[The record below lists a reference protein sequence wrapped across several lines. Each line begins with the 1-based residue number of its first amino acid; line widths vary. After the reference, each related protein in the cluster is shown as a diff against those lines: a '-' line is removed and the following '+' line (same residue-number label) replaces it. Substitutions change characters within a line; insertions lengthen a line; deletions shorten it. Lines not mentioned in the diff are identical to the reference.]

1 MTMNFRKLIF
11 ATSFFFLL
19 GLSHL
24 AAQEMMATVSGTVLD
39 ERGDPLPFS
48 NVVLL
53 ETGSE
58 DLVTAAISDEMGH
71 FNLQT
76 NAEKE
81 VLLSISTLGFAPY
94 KSKPFL
100 LKSGLKKDFAEIQL
114 TAEMSALDEVT
125 VNAARPNVLIQADKT
140 IVNVA
145 STVMAEGNTVLDV
158 VGRSPGVFVD
168 ADGNISLN
176 GRTGVIV
183 LIDERQTYMSA
194 TDLANFLRAMPADN
208 ILSIEVINN
217 PPAKYD
223 AEGAAG
229 VINLVLKKNNVN
241 GTNGNV
247 QIGSQYNGM
256 HTPSAG
262 ATLNVKKNRWT
273 SNASLNYNE
282 WGRFID
288 LNILRRFQLEN
299 GLSVFDQ
306 TARLKLL
313 RSNLFFSGG
322 TDYRIN
328 DQHSVGIN
336 LQASGQKGTED
347 GNSLTNISNPE
358 NTDRNFLN
366 ALNDSDSDNFRVFG
380 NLHYI
385 GKLDTLG
392 TKITADLDY
401 TQMDASSLSM
411 LNNSYWVNENT
422 EAGTSDRI
430 RTGNEMLYTIYTA
443 KADFT
448 KPLGEGKELEAGLKG
463 SWVNSDNQLDIFKSV
478 EEGEFTRDPNSN
490 HFIYKEQVLAA
501 YTSYKAPISEKL
513 NFQAGLRAEYAEIEG
528 NSVTSSQVNT
538 QEYLNLFP
546 SMYLQ
551 HQVND
556 NYQIVYNINRR
567 ITRPHYRQL
576 NPYVFYIDPLTTE
589 EGNPQLRP
597 QYANNFEM
605 NHIIKSAYQ
614 VSLSFSQTE
623 NAFGQIMVQDDD
635 TRKTSIQMQNLDRTQ
650 NLSLRA
656 ILPVEFA
663 DWYSSSNMLQ
673 FNGNTFQSQLGDEL
687 LDERQFSFM
696 ARTQHNINL
705 PKGFKVELIG
715 IYRSPFRDGQ
725 LKIDAMSWM
734 DAGVTKT
741 FLDDKISLTVNGTD
755 IFRTMRFKGNI
766 DFHRINTDV
775 QQYNSMQSV
784 RFTLRW
790 KFAQGEQFKVSQRS
804 GSTEERNRLE

>member
-1 MTMNFRKLIF
+1 MNFRTLIF
-11 ATSFFFLL
+11 ATTFFFLL

-24 AAQEMMATVSGTVLD
+24 AAQEIMATVSGTVLD
-39 ERGDPLPFS
+39 EKGDPLPFS

-53 ETGSE
+53 EVSSE
-58 DLVTAAISDEMGH
+58 DLVTAAISDESGH
-71 FNLQT
+71 FTLQT
-76 NAEKE
+76 NVEKE
-81 VLLSISTLGFAPY
+81 VFLSISTLGFAPY
-94 KSKPFL
+94 KSKPFF
-100 LKSGLKKDFAEIQL
+100 LKAGLKKDFAEIQL
-114 TAEMSALDEVT
+114 TGELAALDEVT
-125 VNAARPNVLIQADKT
+125 VNAARPNVLVQADKT

-145 STVMAEGNTVLDV
+145 GTVMAEGNTVLDV

-176 GRTGVIV
+176 GRSGVVV

-247 QIGSQYNGM
+247 HIGSQYNGL
-256 HTPSAG
+256 HTPSTG
-262 ATLNVKKNRWT
+262 ATLNVKKNKWT

-288 LNILRRFQLEN
+288 LDILRRFQLEN

-306 TARLKLL
+306 EARLKLL

-322 TDYRIN
+322 TDYQIN
-328 DQHSVGIN
+328 DQHSVGVN

-366 ALNDSDSDNFRVFG
+366 ALNDSDSDNFRIFG

-392 TKITADLDY
+392 TKISADLDY
-401 TQMDASSLSM
+401 TRMDASSLSM

-422 EAGTSDRI
+422 GAGTSDRI
-430 RTGNEMLYTIYTA
+430 RTGNEMAYTIYTA

-448 KPLGEGKELEAGLKG
+448 RPMGEGKELEAGLKG
-463 SWVNSDNQLDIFKSV
+463 SWVNSDNRLDISKSV
-478 EEGEFTRDPNSN
+478 GEGEFTRDPNSN

-501 YTSYKAPISEKL
+501 YTSYKGTISEQL

-528 NSVTSSQVNT
+528 NSVSSSEINT

-623 NAFGQIMVQDDD
+623 NAFGQIMVQDDETKK
-635 TRKTSIQMQNLDRTQ
+635 TRIQMQNLDRTQ

-673 FNGNTFQSQLGDEL
+673 FNGNTFQSQLGEEL

-696 ARTQHNINL
+696 ARTQHNISL
-705 PKGFKVELIG
+705 PKGFKLELIG
-715 IYRSPFRDGQ
+715 VYRSPFRDGQ
-725 LKIDAMSWM
+725 LKINAMSWV

-741 FLDDKISLTVNGTD
+741 LLDDKLSLTVNGTD
-755 IFRTMRFKGNI
+755 IFRTMTFKGNI

>member
-1 MTMNFRKLIF
+1 MNLRTLVF
-11 ATSFFFLL
+11 ATSFFYLI
-19 GLSHL
+19 GWSHL
-24 AAQEMMATVSGTVLD
+24 AAQEISGTVSGTILD
-39 ERGDPLPFS
+39 ENREPLPFA

-53 ETGSE
+53 EVNSE
-58 DLVTAAISDEMGH
+58 ELVTAVISDDAGY
-71 FNLQT
+71 FTLQT
-76 NAEKE
+76 ISEKE
-81 VLLSISTLGFAPY
+81 VFLRITTLGY
-94 KSKPFL
+94 TSYQTNPFVL
-100 LKSGLKKDFAEIQL
+100 RGGAEKNFGTIQVQ
-114 TAEMSALDEVT
+114 AETTGLDEVT

-145 STVMAEGNTVLDV
+145 GTVMAEGNTVLDV

-176 GRTGVIV
+176 GRSGVVV
-183 LIDERQTYMSA
+183 LIDERQTYMNA
-194 TDLANFLRAMPADN
+194 ADLANFLRAMPADN

-229 VINLVLKKNNVN
+229 VINLVLKKNNIN

-247 QIGSQYNGM
+247 HLGSQYNGL

-262 ATLNVKKNRWT
+262 ATLNVKKNKWT
-273 SNASLNYNE
+273 SNASLNYSE

-288 LNILRRFQLEN
+288 LDIIRRFQVDG

-306 TARLKLL
+306 EARLKLL

-322 TDYRIN
+322 TDYQIN
-328 DQHSVGIN
+328 EKHSIGIN

-347 GNSLTNISNPE
+347 GNSLTNISNPK
-358 NTDRNFLN
+358 NSDTNYLN
-366 ALNDSDSDNFRVFG
+366 ALNDSYSDNYRVFG

-385 GKLDTLG
+385 ARLDTQG
-392 TKITADLDY
+392 TKLSADLDF
-401 TQMDASSLSM
+401 TQMDAGSLSM
-411 LNNSYWVNENT
+411 LSNSYWTNELT
-422 EAGTSDRI
+422 GEGTSDRI

-448 KPLGEGKELEAGLKG
+448 RPLGKDRELEAGLKG
-463 SWVNSDNQLDIFKSV
+463 SWVNSDNKLDISKSV
-478 EEGEFTRDPNSN
+478 EEGVFNPDPNSN

-501 YTSYKAPISEKL
+501 YTSYKGPISEQL
-513 NFQAGLRAEYAEIEG
+513 NFQAGLRAEYADIEG
-528 NSVTSSQVNT
+528 NSVSSSQINT

-546 SMYLQ
+546 SLYLQ

-556 NYQIVYNINRR
+556 NYQIVYNLNRR

-605 NHIIKSAYQ
+605 NHIIKNAYQ
-614 VSLSFSQTE
+614 LAVSFSQTE
-623 NAFGQIMVQDDD
+623 NAFGQIMVQDEE
-635 TRKTSIQMQNLDRTQ
+635 TRKTRIQMQNLDRTQ
-650 NLSLRA
+650 NLSVRA
-656 ILPVEFA
+656 TIPFEFA
-663 DWYSSSNMLQ
+663 SWYSTSNMLQ
-673 FNGNTFQSQLGDEL
+673 FDGNTFQSQLGAEL
-687 LDERQFSFM
+687 LDEKQFSFM
-696 ARTQHNINL
+696 ARSQHNITL
-705 PKGFKVELIG
+705 PKGFRLELVG

-734 DAGVTKT
+734 DAGLTKT
-741 FLDDKISLTVNGTD
+741 FYNDKLSLTVNGAD
-755 IFRTMRFKGNI
+755 IFRTMKFRGNI
-766 DFHRINTDV
+766 DFHSINTDV
-775 QQYNSMQSV
+775 RQYNSMQSV

-790 KFAQGEQFKVSQRS
+790 KFARGEQFKVSQRS
-804 GSTEERNRLE
+804 GSTEERNRLD